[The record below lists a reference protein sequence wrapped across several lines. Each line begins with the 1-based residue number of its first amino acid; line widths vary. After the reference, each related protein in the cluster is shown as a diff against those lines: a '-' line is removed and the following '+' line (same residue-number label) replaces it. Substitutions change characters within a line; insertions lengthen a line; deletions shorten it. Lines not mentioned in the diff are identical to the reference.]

1 MVLGHVGPVF
11 LVFSCVFVF
20 SSLFRFCFLSCPV
33 MLFPVCFPFVT
44 LTPCNIY
51 ISVPFSQALTSALC
65 SGTDRRIHYMIKKG
79 GSEALLTALVK
90 YGHTFSPNYTI
101 LIPLLHLLAKVGH
114 KDRRIGMKAE
124 EAGAVLLTLN
134 LLKHNGQHARRT
146 AACLWVIQVFCSSV
160 STANLIGENHGLD
173 VIYRLIPQ
181 YTTKHLHAA
190 NVCSA
195 VSKGYIS
202 GFLWLYED
210 WHSKDNQDVA
220 IAIRHALLCC
230 LLKAT
235 DSTAGRQA
243 FLSQGG
249 IRLLYQT
256 AQTCLLSKNLECL
269 VEPSVQ
275 LMRKCLPRI
284 PLPVTSD
291 QSAYSFLLP
300 GTPAFTDVNESS
312 DESDA
317 EEAEDNHEDD
327 DLETDLNKLR
337 LPPDPDRPK
346 ELLTQYSCFCPEL
359 SHDFQVCTSLS
370 LSVLC
375 VSLTSFLFNSRG
387 EASPCQREDE
397 QDNEEDGTE
406 EFYHHTIIDRLLERH
421 GAGIPHHDPKLYCA
435 VASKTKSIPDFS
447 ILAFPD
453 FWGHLPPPGHQ
464 PMAPRK
470 PNIQRQKVFE
480 DIQLTL
486 PSPLPDPRQYE
497 TGNTKQQC
505 PLFSSRYEY
514 DLILNPD
521 VNSSQHTQWFYFE
534 VSNMA
539 ADVPYRFN
547 VINCEKSNSQFNYG
561 MQPVLYSVKEALEG
575 RPHWISTG
583 TEICYFRNNFCPAKG
598 RRRTT
603 FYTLTFTITFKHSE
617 DVCYLAYH
625 YPYTYSALMAHLK
638 ILQKS
643 VDPAKVFFKQQTLCS
658 TLAGN
663 SCPIVTITACPVSRR
678 WKDLHQMRNRPYIVL
693 TSRVHP
699 GESNASWVMKG
710 TLEFLCSND
719 LVAQSLREAFV
730 FKVIPMLNPD
740 GVINGTNRCDLNS
753 KDLNRQWSKPD
764 PLLSPTI
771 YHTKGFLYYLNIIG
785 RTPVVFCD
793 YHGHSRKKNVFLYG
807 CSIKETL
814 WQSGSAVDTVGLKED
829 PGYRTIPKT
838 LDRIAPTF
846 SFNSCNFLVEKS
858 RSATAR
864 VVVWREMGVLRSYTL
879 ENTYNGCNQG
889 IYKGLQT
896 GTQEHQE
903 MGMKFCHSLLSVT
916 KDTRILYSRKL
927 INHIDLDHNMLDHK
941 SHNCFEDDEPPCA
954 EEIEYSGG
962 CPTLKG
968 SDLDSDI
975 DSNMAHVDDDDK
987 EHSAQKHQQDSI
999 SQSQQSSIKNHLFPP
1014 QTRQPSVDTPSERR
1028 DLRNGLRIAN

>member
-1 MVLGHVGPVF
+1 MSYILCVCVLSLQNVGDVEST
-11 LVFSCVFVF
+11 LNI
-20 SSLFRFCFLSCPV
+20 LSV
-33 MLFPVCFPFVT
+33 LDE
-44 LTPCNIY
+44 L
-51 ISVPFSQALTSALC
+51 LSA
-65 SGTDRRIHYMIKKG
+65 GTDRRIHYMIKKG

-134 LLKHNGQHARRT
+134 LLKHNDQHARRT
-146 AACLWVIQVFCSSV
+146 AACLWVIQVFCSSGTQYSCFCHQLGV
-160 STANLIGENHGLD
+160 KFISWRLTLKIIIAAISLNSNPNITLILNPTLHIVIQSTLLLNSSLT
-173 VIYRLIPQ
+173 R
-181 YTTKHLHAA
+181 KA

-210 WHSKDNQDVA
+210 WHNKDNQDVA

-256 AQTCLLSKNLECL
+256 AQCL
-269 VEPSVQ
+269 VEPSMQ

-300 GTPAFTDVNESS
+300 GTPAFPDVSETPGKVPGFIDLQKL

-317 EEAEDNHEDD
+317 EEDD

-370 LSVLC
+370 LSVLTGQRLLQVEIPLPLIVLTQRWKYPVETC
-375 VSLTSFLFNSRG
+375 QVRASLNTQHLKQWFLTLLEVLNPTSFICEFTEPLFK
-387 EASPCQREDE
+387 ASPCQREDE
-397 QDNEEDGTE
+397 QDNEEGGTE

-480 DIQLTL
+480 DIHRFLKTDDIINHVML
-486 PSPLPDPRQYE
+486 QY
-497 TGNTKQQC
+497 TT
-505 PLFSSRYEY
+505 
-514 DLILNPD
+514 I
-521 VNSSQHTQWFYFE
+521 HTYFIFAF
-534 VSNMA
+534 VCVCVCVCTA
-539 ADVPYRFN
+539 
-547 VINCEKSNSQFNYG
+547 G

-575 RPHWISTG
+575 RPHWIRTG
-583 TEICYFRNNFCPAKG
+583 TEICYFRNNFCPAQG

-603 FYTLTFTITFKHSE
+603 FYTLTFTITFKHIE

-663 SCPIVTITACPVSRR
+663 SCPVVTITACPVSRR

-693 TSRVHP
+693 SSRVHP

-889 IYKGLQT
+889 IYKVCVRGACLCVLLQGLQT

-903 MGMKFCHSLLSVT
+903 MGMKFCHSVLSVT

-941 SHNCFEDDEPPCA
+941 SH
-954 EEIEYSGG
+954 
-962 CPTLKG
+962 K
-968 SDLDSDI
+968 
-975 DSNMAHVDDDDK
+975 
-987 EHSAQKHQQDSI
+987 
-999 SQSQQSSIKNHLFPP
+999 
-1014 QTRQPSVDTPSERR
+1014 
-1028 DLRNGLRIAN
+1028 

>member
-1 MVLGHVGPVF
+1 
-11 LVFSCVFVF
+11 
-20 SSLFRFCFLSCPV
+20 
-33 MLFPVCFPFVT
+33 
-44 LTPCNIY
+44 
-51 ISVPFSQALTSALC
+51 
-65 SGTDRRIHYMIKKG
+65 YMIKKG

-134 LLKHNGQHARRT
+134 LLKHSGQHARRT
-146 AACLWVIQVFCSSV
+146 AACLWVIQVFCSSGKQYSCFCHQLGV
-160 STANLIGENHGLD
+160 KFISWRLTLKIIIAAISLNSNPNFTLILNPTLYIVIQSTLLLNSSL
-173 VIYRLIPQ
+173 
-181 YTTKHLHAA
+181 TSKA

-256 AQTCLLSKNLECL
+256 AQCL

-300 GTPAFTDVNESS
+300 GTPAFTDVSETPGK
-312 DESDA
+312 
-317 EEAEDNHEDD
+317 DD

-359 SHDFQVCTSLS
+359 SHDFQYLARGYLGCRLEQTGTNLPISRGHGLHCYSSSSSTITLVP
-370 LSVLC
+370 
-375 VSLTSFLFNSRG
+375 SLTSFLFNSRG

-480 DIQLTL
+480 DIQRFLKTDDIINHVVFDL
-486 PSPLPDPRQYE
+486 EDSNLQCHSDSLRFFSKFE
-497 TGNTKQQC
+497 SGNLRKAVQVR
-505 PLFSSRYEY
+505 RYEY

-583 TEICYFRNNFCPAKG
+583 TEICYFRNNFCPAQG

-730 FKVIPMLNPD
+730 FKIIPMLNPD

-889 IYKGLQT
+889 IYKVSGPLSLCTYKSKSKQNVMICKFHKYGHFPKIEMFST
-896 GTQEHQE
+896 G
-903 MGMKFCHSLLSVT
+903 
-916 KDTRILYSRKL
+916 
-927 INHIDLDHNMLDHK
+927 
-941 SHNCFEDDEPPCA
+941 
-954 EEIEYSGG
+954 
-962 CPTLKG
+962 
-968 SDLDSDI
+968 
-975 DSNMAHVDDDDK
+975 
-987 EHSAQKHQQDSI
+987 
-999 SQSQQSSIKNHLFPP
+999 
-1014 QTRQPSVDTPSERR
+1014 
-1028 DLRNGLRIAN
+1028 